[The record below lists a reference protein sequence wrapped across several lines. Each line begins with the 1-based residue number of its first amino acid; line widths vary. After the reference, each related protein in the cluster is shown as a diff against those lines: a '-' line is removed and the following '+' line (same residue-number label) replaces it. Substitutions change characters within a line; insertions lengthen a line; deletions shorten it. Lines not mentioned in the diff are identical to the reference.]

1 MADPLTIIG
10 TTSAILSFVEF
21 SGKVIK
27 TARSLHDSA
36 SGSTQSHERL
46 ESMMEQ
52 TRGLLAEMK
61 QQQAWRS
68 GRAAQDD
75 TPIIVGHC
83 ESLGNDMLRLLEKT
97 KKKKEG
103 SLTDTI
109 RTASRTIR
117 IEGAVKDLQNQ
128 HASCMTI
135 LNTHIL
141 SVMR

>member
-1 MADPLTIIG
+1 MADPFTIIG

-27 TARSLHDSA
+27 TARSLHDSV

-46 ESMMEQ
+46 ESVMEQ

-61 QQQAWRS
+61 QQQATES
-68 GRAAQDD
+68 GIEVQGD
-75 TPIIVGHC
+75 THIIVENC
-83 ESLGNDMLRLLEKT
+83 ESLGSDMLKLLEKT

-103 SLTDTI
+103 KFLDTI
-109 RTASRTIR
+109 RAASNTVWT
-117 IEGAVKDLQNQ
+117 EGAVKDLQNQ
-128 HASCMTI
+128 HAFCMTI